1 MKLFICRNG
10 TNCEWSQWTGLIRR
24 VTRLDIDGLIER
36 PVRLEVVDR
45 LDQAVELLLVG
56 THGHEYHARPSLED
70 RAEVNGAHVDIEL
83 FWPLHYE

>member
-10 TNCEWSQWTGLIRR
+10 TNCEWSQWTGSY
-24 VTRLDIDGLIER
+24 
-36 PVRLEVVDR
+36 VDR

-70 RAEVNGAHVDIEL
+70 RAEVNGALVDIEL